1 MSEKTKLVCLGD
13 SVATNYKLK
22 VRSNTFSELLGR
34 RLGLEADNYA
44 KPGAGTGEILSSL
57 YDNENT
63 IQSVKD
69 AKIILIVCGSNNVL
83 VRGLIAMANAINLPM
98 DWRMPGKVMEEL
110 AGNPI
115 KALKM
120 VAALNSKDA
129 KASIMEG
136 VDSYIT
142 DIPKLIDRIRE
153 LNDEAIVLV
162 STVYILSDV
171 SRNVVYKVT
180 TKSMAE
186 VADALNNWVKNNL
199 PQKGI
204 IIADIAKEL
213 REYRGDKELSNL
225 PENDFHL
232 SDDGHIFV
240 YRYMYDLLKEKHPEL
255 ATTEDPTIIH
265 ERKRKKVVEDNTATE
280 KDIDKQLEELIIKT
294 VDREDLVY
302 DKDKQFCQMGLITP
316 EVFAI
321 CGAVEKT
328 YFGGAEKIDLPQL
341 NYPAYLKPSFF
352 KAYIE
357 GKERESILLHKDLLA
372 HYSSPEE
379 KAELE
384 RNDSISMQTIKKH
397 IYNYLQDDMVKITD
411 DSSYFGDLH
420 MNCADWFNAMNPAE
434 AELNMSFEA
443 AKGPDYETVTLKQ
456 IADAAEKVRQSM

>member
-129 KASIMEG
+129 KANIMEG

-171 SRNVVYKVT
+171 SRNVVYKV
-180 TKSMAE
+180 
-186 VADALNNWVKNNL
+186 
-199 PQKGI
+199 
-204 IIADIAKEL
+204 
-213 REYRGDKELSNL
+213 Y
-225 PENDFHL
+225 
-232 SDDGHIFV
+232 
-240 YRYMYDLLKEKHPEL
+240 
-255 ATTEDPTIIH
+255 
-265 ERKRKKVVEDNTATE
+265 
-280 KDIDKQLEELIIKT
+280 
-294 VDREDLVY
+294 
-302 DKDKQFCQMGLITP
+302 
-316 EVFAI
+316 
-321 CGAVEKT
+321 
-328 YFGGAEKIDLPQL
+328 
-341 NYPAYLKPSFF
+341 
-352 KAYIE
+352 
-357 GKERESILLHKDLLA
+357 
-372 HYSSPEE
+372 
-379 KAELE
+379 
-384 RNDSISMQTIKKH
+384 
-397 IYNYLQDDMVKITD
+397 
-411 DSSYFGDLH
+411 
-420 MNCADWFNAMNPAE
+420 
-434 AELNMSFEA
+434 
-443 AKGPDYETVTLKQ
+443 
-456 IADAAEKVRQSM
+456 